1 MSDWKYFSEDELK
14 CSHTGKCEMDDDFML
29 KLTEL
34 REAVGKPFV
43 ITSAYRDPTH
53 PIEAAKKTP
62 GAHTTGKA
70 VDILM
75 RGEDA
80 YRTIILAAAF
90 GMTGIGVK
98 QHGES
103 RFIHVDSIG
112 GTSERPRP
120 WIWSYK

>member
-1 MSDWKYFSEDELK
+1 MSKWKYFTEDELK
-14 CSHTGKCEMDDDFML
+14 CSHTGKCEMDDEFMM

-34 REAVGKPFV
+34 RQAVDKPFI
-43 ITSAYRDPTH
+43 ITSAYRDLTH

-70 VDILM
+70 VDILL
-75 RGEDA
+75 RGTDA

-98 QHGES
+98 QHGET
-103 RFIHVDSIG
+103 RFIHVDCLEN
-112 GTSERPRP
+112 TDERPRP
-120 WIWSYK
+120 WVWSYK

>member
-1 MSDWKYFSEDELK
+1 MSKWKYFSEEELE
-14 CSHTGKCEMDDDFML
+14 CSHTGTCEMDEDFML
-29 KLTEL
+29 RLIQT

-43 ITSAYRDPTH
+43 ITSAYRHPTH
-53 PIEAAKKTP
+53 PIEAAKKSP
-62 GAHTTGKA
+62 GAHTTGMA

-103 RFIHVDSIG
+103 RFVHLDSIG
-112 GTSERPRP
+112 GTDTRPRP
-120 WIWSYK
+120 WLWSYK

>member
-1 MSDWKYFSEDELK
+1 MSKWKYFTEDELK
-14 CSHTGKCEMDDDFML
+14 CSHTGKCEMDDEFMM

-34 REAVGKPFV
+34 RQAVDKPFI

-70 VDILM
+70 VDILL
-75 RGEDA
+75 RGTDA
-80 YRTIILAAAF
+80 YRTFILAAAF

-98 QHGES
+98 QHGET
-103 RFIHVDSIG
+103 RFIHVDCLEN
-112 GTSERPRP
+112 TDERPRP
-120 WIWSYK
+120 WVWSYK

>member
-1 MSDWKYFSEDELK
+1 MSKWQYFSEDELK
-14 CSHTGKCEMDDDFML
+14 CSHTGNCKMDNDFMI
-29 KLTEL
+29 KLVEL
-34 REAVGKPFV
+34 RQAVDKPFI

-70 VDILM
+70 VDILL
-75 RGEDA
+75 RGTDA

-103 RFIHVDSIG
+103 RFIHVDCLDN
-112 GTSERPRP
+112 TPERPRP
-120 WIWSYK
+120 WVWSYK